1 MVRILEI
8 QKRSNQYI
16 ANLEANVVKVLES
29 KSNSENMIQT
39 NQKQF
44 FQHKDASDSP
54 LIHKDT
60 GVPTLSKAYAKR
72 TGKTKPDFF
81 VSGDFWDQMF
91 FTMPNMNE
99 YFIGSKSHIG
109 KFLVIN
115 YGGIYGIS
123 PKNQPPVQKKNDKAI
138 VEDYF
143 KSVME

>member
-1 MVRILEI
+1 
-8 QKRSNQYI
+8 
-16 ANLEANVVKVLES
+16 
-29 KSNSENMIQT
+29 MIQT

-44 FQHKDASDSP
+44 LNHKDADDSP

-60 GVPTLSKAYAKR
+60 GKATLSKAYAKK
-72 TGKTKPDFF
+72 TGKTKPDCF
-81 VSGDFWDQMF
+81 VSGDFWDKMF
-91 FTMPNMNE
+91 FIMPNMNE
-99 YFIGSKSHIG
+99 YFIGSKSRIG